1 MEESSKPEISCSY
14 LIDDKPRKVGH
25 QLGNVCDR
33 RCNRGYLSIASTDL
47 RFRVARIV
55 QHRVLKGSDAV
66 FTKSIVIVTVI
77 VIEHQPDLIASADYV
92 IELGPEGGELGGE
105 LIYQG
110 TVAELKQHPLS
121 ATGPF
126 LRN

>member
-1 MEESSKPEISCSY
+1 MRKKNSAQRAGNLYLLEEPSIGLHLKDCER
-14 LIDDKPRKVGH
+14 LIQLLNELVDQGH
-25 QLGNVCDR
+25 
-33 RCNRGYLSIASTDL
+33 
-47 RFRVARIV
+47 
-55 QHRVLKGSDAV
+55 
-66 FTKSIVIVTVI
+66 TVI